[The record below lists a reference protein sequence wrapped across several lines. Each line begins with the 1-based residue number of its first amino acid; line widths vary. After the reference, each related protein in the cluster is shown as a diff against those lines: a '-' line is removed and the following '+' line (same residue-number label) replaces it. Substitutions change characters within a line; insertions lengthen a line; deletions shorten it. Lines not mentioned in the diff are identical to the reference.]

1 MAVRAPP
8 TKVDGRFYG
17 NEMSR
22 AATGRILLGI
32 AFLLLLVGR
41 NVAAADL
48 TIHHLDVGTGDA
60 TLLVMPN
67 GKTLLVDAGLDGA
80 ASRVIAPFLRD
91 LEISS
96 LDVFVLT
103 HYDSDH
109 MGGVDKL
116 VLPQE
121 EGILVETWFD
131 RDEWEFLP
139 EKKRRA
145 KQFEQ
150 YTEAAETPT
159 QLQPGQRL
167 RLDDEVMIV
176 VVAVNGHVRGAVN
189 KYPHPPN
196 ENDYSAA
203 LLVSYRGFNY
213 FIGGDLTAI
222 VEERL
227 VREAALGDIDV
238 YKVSHHGSE
247 TSSTPPFLALIR
259 PEVAVISNGDHAGFN
274 HPRQKVLDNLNAVS
288 NIEIYQTNKLTKLVN
303 AQSGLVGGNVPGAFI
318 ADPETNQDDGTITIV
333 VRQDVYEVRMPA
345 RGFCRQ
351 YPIERPGQELTQR
364 QAC

>member
-1 MAVRAPP
+1 MRVVRSIRRPAL
-8 TKVDGRFYG
+8 
-17 NEMSR
+17 
-22 AATGRILLGI
+22 AAL
-32 AFLLLLVGR
+32 FLVCLVP
-41 NVAAADL
+41 AASAQDTL
-48 TIHHLDVGTGDA
+48 TIHHFDVGTGDA

-80 ASRVIAPFLRD
+80 ASRVIAPFLRN
-91 LEISS
+91 LEITD
-96 LDVFVLT
+96 LDAFVLT

-121 EGILVETWFD
+121 EAILVETWFD

-139 EKKRRA
+139 EEKRKA
-145 KQFEQ
+145 KQFEE
-150 YTEAAETPT
+150 YTGAAETPT
-159 QLQPGQRL
+159 QLRPEQRL
-167 RLDDEVMIV
+167 RLDDEVTTV

-247 TSSTPPFLALIR
+247 TSSTPAFLALIR
-259 PEVAVISNGDHAGFN
+259 PEVAIISNGDHAGYN
-274 HPRQKVLDNLNAVS
+274 HPRQEVLGNLRA
-288 NIEIYQTNKLTKLVN
+288 IPDIAIYQTNKLTKLRN
-303 AQSGLVGGNVPGAFI
+303 ARSDDLVGGNVPDEFI
-318 ADPETNQDDGTITIV
+318 ADLETEDNDGTITIV
-333 VRQDVYEVRMPA
+333 VKEDVYEVRMPA

-351 YPIERPGQELTQR
+351 YPIERPGQELTER
-364 QAC
+364 EGC

>member
-1 MAVRAPP
+1 MRVVRSTKLPALAALFLVCLAPVVSAQD
-8 TKVDGRFYG
+8 T
-17 NEMSR
+17 
-22 AATGRILLGI
+22 
-32 AFLLLLVGR
+32 
-41 NVAAADL
+41 L
-48 TIHHLDVGTGDA
+48 TIHHLDVDTGDA
-60 TLLVMPN
+60 TLLIMPN

-91 LEISS
+91 LEITS
-96 LDVFVLT
+96 LDAFVLT

-121 EGILVETWFD
+121 EAILVETWFD

-139 EKKRRA
+139 EKKRKA

-167 RLDDEVMIV
+167 RLDDEVTIV

-196 ENDYSAA
+196 ENDYSIA

-213 FIGGDLTAI
+213 FIAGDLTAI

-274 HPRQKVLDNLNAVS
+274 HPRQAVLDNLNAIP
-288 NIEIYQTNKLTKLVN
+288 NIEIYQTNKLTKLIN
-303 AQSGLVGGNVPGAFI
+303 PHSGLVGGNVPDEFI
-318 ADPETNQDDGTITIV
+318 ADLETNEDDGTITIV
-333 VRQDVYEVRMPA
+333 VKEDVYQVRMPA
-345 RGFCRQ
+345 REFCRQ
-351 YPIERPGQELTQR
+351 YPIERPGQELTER
-364 QAC
+364 EGC

>member
-1 MAVRAPP
+1 MRRWALTSGFV
-8 TKVDGRFYG
+8 
-17 NEMSR
+17 
-22 AATGRILLGI
+22 LC
-32 AFLLLLVGR
+32 LVAS
-41 NVAAADL
+41 VSAQQTL

-67 GKTLLVDAGLDGA
+67 GRTLLVDAGLDGA
-80 ASRVIAPFLRD
+80 ASRVIAPFLRNAGVTAID
-91 LEISS
+91 A
-96 LDVFVLT
+96 FVLT

-116 VLPQE
+116 AMAQHENISV
-121 EGILVETWFD
+121 VAWFD
-131 RDEWEFLP
+131 RDEWDSLP
-139 EKKRRA
+139 ESKRKL
-145 KQFEQ
+145 KQFKE
-150 YTEAAETPT
+150 YKEAVGTPPPT
-159 QLQPGQRL
+159 QLQAGQRL
-167 RLDDEVMIV
+167 RLDDRVTIN

-227 VREAALGDIDV
+227 VNEAALGDIDV

-247 TSSTPPFLALIR
+247 TSSSPAFVAMIR
-259 PEVAVISNGDHAGFN
+259 PEVAIISNGNRRDFN
-274 HPRQKVLDNLNAVS
+274 HPRQAVLDALNAIPNVDV
-288 NIEIYQTNKLTKLVN
+288 YQTNRLVHLVN
-303 AQSGLVGGNVPGAFI
+303 SRSGRRVGGNVPDAFI
-318 ADPETNQDDGTITIV
+318 ADPETDDDDGTITIV
-333 VRQDVYEVRMPA
+333 VREDVYEVRMPA
-345 RGFCRQ
+345 RNSCRR
-351 YPIERPGQELTQR
+351 YPVERPGQRLARR

>member
-1 MAVRAPP
+1 MRVIRSIRRPAL
-8 TKVDGRFYG
+8 
-17 NEMSR
+17 
-22 AATGRILLGI
+22 AAL
-32 AFLLLLVGR
+32 FLVC
-41 NVAAADL
+41 VVPYAYAQDTL

-60 TLLVMPN
+60 TLLIMPN

-80 ASRVIAPFLRD
+80 ASRVIAPFLRN
-91 LEISS
+91 LEITD
-96 LDVFVLT
+96 LDAFVLT

-121 EGILVETWFD
+121 EAILVETWFD

-139 EKKRRA
+139 EEKRKA

-167 RLDDEVMIV
+167 RLDDEVTIV

-203 LLVSYRGFNY
+203 LLVSFRGFNY
-213 FIGGDLTAI
+213 FIAGDLTAI
-222 VEERL
+222 VEDRL

-238 YKVSHHGSE
+238 YKVSHHGSQ
-247 TSSTPPFLALIR
+247 TSSSPAFLAVIR
-259 PEVAVISNGDHAGFN
+259 PEVAVISNGNHAGFN
-274 HPRQKVLDNLNAVS
+274 HPRQAVLDNLNAIP
-288 NIEIYQTNKLTKLVN
+288 NIEVYQTNKLTKLVN
-303 AQSGLVGGNVPGAFI
+303 AQSGLVGGNVPDEFI
-318 ADPETNQDDGTITIV
+318 ADLETDDNDGTITIV
-333 VRQDVYEVRMPA
+333 VKEDVYEVRMPA
-345 RGFCRQ
+345 REFCRQ
-351 YPIERPGQELTQR
+351 YPIERPGQELTER
-364 QAC
+364 EGC

>member
-1 MAVRAPP
+1 MKRGVL
-8 TKVDGRFYG
+8 TSGF
-17 NEMSR
+17 
-22 AATGRILLGI
+22 II
-32 AFLLLLVGR
+32 CLVAS
-41 NVAAADL
+41 VSAQDTL

-80 ASRVIAPFLRD
+80 ASRVIAPFLR
-91 LEISS
+91 SFGVTS
-96 LDVFVLT
+96 LDAFVLT

-121 EGILVETWFD
+121 EAILVEAWFD

-139 EKKRRA
+139 EKKRKA

-159 QLQPGQRL
+159 QLQPGQQL
-167 RLDDEVMIV
+167 RLDDEVTIV

-189 KYPHPPN
+189 KYSHPPN

-213 FIGGDLTAI
+213 FIAGDLTAI

-227 VREAALGDIDV
+227 VKEAAIGDIDV

-247 TSSTPPFLALIR
+247 TSSTPAFLAVIR
-259 PEVAVISNGDHAGFN
+259 PEVAVISNGDRAGFN
-274 HPRQKVLDNLNAVS
+274 HPRQAVLDNLNAIP
-288 NIEIYQTNKLTKLVN
+288 NIEVYQTNKLTKLVN
-303 AQSGLVGGNVPGAFI
+303 SQSGLVGGNVPAEFI
-318 ADPETNQDDGTITIV
+318 ADPETVEDDGTITIV
-333 VRQDVYEVRMPA
+333 VREDVYEVRMPA
-345 RGFCRQ
+345 RNFCRR
-351 YPIERPGQELTQR
+351 YPIERPGQEVTER
-364 QAC
+364 QGC

>member
-1 MAVRAPP
+1 MRVVRSIKRPALAALFLVCLAPAVSAQD
-8 TKVDGRFYG
+8 T
-17 NEMSR
+17 
-22 AATGRILLGI
+22 
-32 AFLLLLVGR
+32 
-41 NVAAADL
+41 L

-80 ASRVIAPFLRD
+80 ASRVIAPFLRS
-91 LEISS
+91 LQITS
-96 LDVFVLT
+96 LDFFVLT

-121 EGILVETWFD
+121 EAILVEVWFD

-247 TSSTPPFLALIR
+247 TSSTPEFLALIR
-259 PEVAVISNGDHAGFN
+259 PEVAVISNGDRADYN
-274 HPRQKVLDNLNAVS
+274 HPRKSVLDNLKAIPD
-288 NIEIYQTNKLTKLVN
+288 IEIYQTNKLTKLKN
-303 AQSGLVGGNVPGAFI
+303 STSHKLVGGNVPDEFI
-318 ADPETNQDDGTITIV
+318 ADPETNEDDGTITV
-333 VRQDVYEVRMPA
+333 VVKEDVYEVRMPA

-351 YPIERPGQELTQR
+351 YPIERPGQTVTER
-364 QAC
+364 EGC